1 MTLFSVDFYECI
13 NERLALELCNYYV
26 LQFEERKKAM
36 IVCVHCTVLARWRG
50 GSESTEVRVQTNGS
64 HNIVDNKKQLYYSSD
79 KESLNMFSEN

>member
-26 LQFEERKKAM
+26 LQFEEGKKSNDCM
-36 IVCVHCTVLARWRG
+36 CTVLARWRG